1 MIEKGNA
8 ENIPMIKYVLLKRKP
23 KRRHSNVD
31 VGYDSR

>member
-8 ENIPMIKYVLLKRKP
+8 ENIPRVKYVLLKGKL